1 MTATYQIK
9 VNALNEQFIQE
20 LREKYGEAQL
30 EIRVQSGVRTDIL
43 SDAQFWHIISLLD
56 WSKTGDDEAVV
67 APVVAYLAQLPVSFI
82 YQFED
87 KLAEKLYS
95 LDTRQH
101 ASNFDEPFSV
111 DDFLYSRCVVV
122 ANGLETYNKILN
134 DPKLM
139 PTDVDFEPLLF
150 VASDAYTLKTGK
162 EFEYVPEFSIET
174 YSNKTAW
181 A

>member
-9 VNALNEQFIQE
+9 THALNDEFIQD
-20 LREKYGEAQL
+20 LREKYGETDL
-30 EIRVQSGVRTDIL
+30 EIRVQLGFRTDIL
-43 SDAQFWHIISLLD
+43 SDNQFWHIVSLLD
-56 WSKTGDDEAVV
+56 WSKTGNNEAVV
-67 APVVAYLAQLPVSFI
+67 APLVSHLSGLPVSFI

-87 KLAEKLYS
+87 RLSEKLYA

-101 ASNFDEPFSV
+101 ALNLNKPLSV
-111 DDFLYSRCVVV
+111 DDFLYTRCVVV
-122 ANGLETYNKILN
+122 ANGLEAYNKVLN

-139 PTDVDFEPLLF
+139 PTDVDFESLIY

-162 EFEYVPEFSIET
+162 NFEYLPELSKET
-174 YSNKTAW
+174 YSNKAAW